1 MDKNVC
7 FFRKSFYCKSVEKV
21 FSIFDKLIL
30 PNRIMRQSKL
40 MELLHTFSFSER
52 KRFRLF
58 VSSPYFTQGE
68 NTNQLAALLELCFDM
83 LEKPSETLPNKETMH
98 SILFPNSSFVK
109 GKVEKLMS
117 ALHRLAMDF
126 LIVEDAMK
134 PENAPDRQTVLAD
147 ELQNRG
153 LFDRCGDM
161 LKALRK
167 TLTNSEKHDSP
178 YYQRFLRLVLHENH
192 HAILQPTRSI
202 KVTLNDGFEALYLFY
217 QHIKM
222 EMATSIRTLRV
233 RIAYEPSP
241 LAQRMLQ
248 EQLLDSDIVEKK
260 PLLAMSMQ
268 FMDLINRSET
278 DIKALN
284 HFVQTLRNTEHLL
297 PFEDAQRAWSM
308 ARNISLNWW
317 NYNKKENLLRMYF
330 DLSLENIER
339 GLLYYHGT
347 ILHHALES
355 VCKAALELGHT
366 ETAFQL
372 LQDHRGKISGEPDD
386 EPFYRYNMARYY
398 LYTGDADKALA
409 LLPQF
414 TPDNSYHINTKVL
427 EIQILYELGSDLL
440 PYRMDALRLFLNR
453 SADRY
458 CSPERKFS
466 LRYFLNSL
474 ARIHRCPLGNTR
486 RAGAIQD
493 QIRKTTRVSEYRWLI
508 SMAGKKAIPV
518 AEHHRSSTTL

>member
-1 MDKNVC
+1 
-7 FFRKSFYCKSVEKV
+7 
-21 FSIFDKLIL
+21 
-30 PNRIMRQSKL
+30 MRQSKL
-40 MELLHTFSFSER
+40 MELLHTFSLLER

-58 VSSPYFTQGE
+58 VASPFFTEGE
-68 NTNQLAALLELCFDM
+68 NSNQLTALLDLCIDT
-83 LEKPSETLPNKETMH
+83 LHKPSDAWPDKEAMH
-98 SILFPNSSFVK
+98 TILYPGSPLVK
-109 GKVEKLMS
+109 GKVEKQMS

-126 LIVEDAMK
+126 LVVNHAMS
-134 PENAPDRQTVLAD
+134 PEHAPDRQMILAN
-147 ELQNRG
+147 EFQSRG
-153 LFDRCGDM
+153 LFARCGDM
-161 LKALRK
+161 LKVLRK
-167 TLTNSEKHDSP
+167 SLTNTEKHDAS
-178 YYQRFLRLVLHENH
+178 YYQRFLKLALHENR
-192 HAILQPTRSI
+192 HAILQPSRSI

-217 QHIKM
+217 QYIKM
-222 EMATSIRTLRV
+222 EMATTIRTLRV
-233 RIAYEPSP
+233 RIAYEPSS

-248 EQLLDSDIVEKK
+248 EQLLDSDIAEKK
-260 PLLAMSMQ
+260 PLLALSMQ
-268 FMDLINRSET
+268 FMELFNRSET

-297 PFEDAQRAWSM
+297 SLEDAQRAWSM
-308 ARNISLNWW
+308 ARNILLNWW

-330 DLSLENIER
+330 DLSLETIER

-355 VCKAALELGHT
+355 ICKAALELGYT

-453 SADRY
+453 SANRY
-458 CSPERKFS
+458 CSPGRMYS

-474 ARIHRCPLGNTR
+474 ARILRCPLGNTR
-486 RAGAIQD
+486 RAEAIQD

-508 SMAGKKAIPV
+508 SKAGEKAI
-518 AEHHRSSTTL
+518 AADKHHRSSTTL